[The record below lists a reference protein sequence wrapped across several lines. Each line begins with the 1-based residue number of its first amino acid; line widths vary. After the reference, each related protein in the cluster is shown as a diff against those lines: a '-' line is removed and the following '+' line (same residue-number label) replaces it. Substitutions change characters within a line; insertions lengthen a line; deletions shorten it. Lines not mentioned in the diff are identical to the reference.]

1 MNRNSLKDL
10 EIPSGRVARG
20 TVRVPG
26 SKSLTQRALIVSALA
41 RGRSRISGALDSDDS
56 RVLRRALVR
65 LGVRVRVNASAW
77 QVDGR
82 GGLLGPVRSPL
93 QVENAGTAMR
103 FLTALVSLGSGT
115 YILDGTPRMRR
126 RPIGDLV
133 RALRRLGVS
142 ARCLGRGGECPPV
155 EIQGSGI
162 LPGGETRLP
171 GTLSSQYLSALLM
184 VSPLAE
190 RTVSIHLGG
199 RLVSAPYV
207 SLTLGVMRAFGARLS
222 ATGLRGR
229 TRQPPAAGAG
239 KSRHSDQTREKRF
252 RIPGGQHYRARHYRV
267 EADASSATYFLAAA
281 ALTGGRVR
289 IPNLPSDSLQGDA
302 CFIELLRRMGCRVK
316 KGPGGVEACGPLVI
330 GRLRGIDADMSDM
343 PDAVPTLAAVALFA
357 NTPTRIRG
365 AAHLQVK
372 ESDRLAALAR
382 EITRLGGSC
391 RETRDGLIIRPGPLR
406 AASVRTYDDHRM
418 AMAFALV
425 GLRIPGVR
433 IQNPTCVRKSF
444 PDYFKR
450 LRSIL
455 RPSPA
460 RP

>member
-1 MNRNSLKDL
+1 MMRNSLKEL

-26 SKSLTQRALIVSALA
+26 SKSLTQRALIISALA
-41 RGRSRISGALDSDDS
+41 RGRSRITGALDSDDS

-65 LGVRVRVNASAW
+65 LGVRVRTNAAAW
-77 QVDGR
+77 HVHGR
-82 GGLLGPVRSPL
+82 GGSLGPVRSPL

-133 RALRRLGVS
+133 RALRRLGVR
-142 ARCLGRGGECPPV
+142 ARCLDRQDCPPV
-155 EIQGSGI
+155 EVQGSGI
-162 LPGGETRLP
+162 LPGGETRLT
-171 GTLSSQYLSALLM
+171 GSISSQYLSALLM

-190 RTVSIHLGG
+190 RTVSIRLSG

-207 SLTLGVMRAFGARLS
+207 TLTLGVMRAFGARLR

-239 KSRHSDQTREKRF
+239 KSRHSDQTREKQF
-252 RIPGGQHYRARHYRV
+252 RIPGRQHYRARHYRV
-267 EADASSATYFLAAA
+267 EGDASSATYFLAAA

-289 IPNLPSDSLQGDA
+289 ISNLPSGSLQGDA
-302 CFIELLRRMGCRVK
+302 RFINLLRRMGCRVK
-316 KGPGGVEACGPLVI
+316 KGPGGIEACGPPAN
-330 GRLRGIDADMSDM
+330 GRLRGIDTDMSDM
-343 PDAVPTLAAVALFA
+343 PDAVPTLAVVALFA
-357 NTPTRIRG
+357 ASPTRIRG
-365 AAHLQVK
+365 AAHLRVK

-382 EITRLGGSC
+382 EITRLGGAC

-406 AASVRTYDDHRM
+406 PATVRTYDDHRM

-425 GLRIPGVR
+425 GLRIAGVR
-433 IQNPTCVRKSF
+433 IQNPSCVRKSF
-444 PDYFKR
+444 PGYFTR

-460 RP
+460 HP

>member
-1 MNRNSLKDL
+1 MKRNSLKDI

-20 TVRVPG
+20 IVRVPG

-41 RGRSRISGALDSDDS
+41 RGRSRITGALDSEDS
-56 RVLRRALVR
+56 RVLRRALRR
-65 LGVRVRVNASAW
+65 LGVRVRTNPASW
-77 QVDGR
+77 HVDGR
-82 GGLLGPVRSPL
+82 GGLLGPVRTPL

-103 FLTALVSLGSGT
+103 FLTALVSLGTGT

-126 RPIGDLV
+126 RPLGDLV
-133 RALRRLGVS
+133 RALRRLGVT
-142 ARCLGRGGECPPV
+142 ARCLGRRECPPV
-155 EIQGSGI
+155 EVQGSGI

-190 RTVSIHLGG
+190 RAVSIRLKG
-199 RLVSAPYV
+199 RLVSAPYIA
-207 SLTLGVMRAFGARLS
+207 LTLGVMRAFGARVS
-222 ATGLRGR
+222 TSGMTGR
-229 TRQPPAAGAG
+229 TRQSHP
-239 KSRHSDQTREKRF
+239 TREKRF
-252 RIPGGQHYRARHYRV
+252 RIPGGQQYRARHYRV
-267 EADASSATYFLAAA
+267 EGDASSATYFLAAA

-289 IPNLPSDSLQGDA
+289 VSNLPSGSLQGDA
-302 CFIELLRRMGCRVK
+302 RFVDLLRNMGCRVK
-316 KGPGGVEACGPLVI
+316 KGPGGIEAGGPPSS

-357 NTPTRIRG
+357 DTPSRIRG
-365 AAHLQVK
+365 AAHLRVK
-372 ESDRLAALAR
+372 ESDRLAVLAR
-382 EITRLGGSC
+382 EISRLGGTC
-391 RETRDGLIIRPGPLR
+391 RETRDGLVIRPGPLR
-406 AASVRTYDDHRM
+406 PASVRTYDDHRM

-433 IQNPTCVRKSF
+433 IQNPACVRKSF
-444 PDYFKR
+444 PDYFAR

-460 RP
+460 RS